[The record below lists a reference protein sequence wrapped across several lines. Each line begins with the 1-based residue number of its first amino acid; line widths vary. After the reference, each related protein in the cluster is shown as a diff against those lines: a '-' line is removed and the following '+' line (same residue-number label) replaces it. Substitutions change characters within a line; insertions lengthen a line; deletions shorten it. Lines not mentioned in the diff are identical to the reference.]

1 MQRALTR
8 MSRNE
13 AHYRGYK
20 IEGAPEGAPNGR
32 SWVLHVQP
40 IRPELP
46 ILSIS
51 SFRVM
56 QSTWPQAVSQA
67 VARIDDILTLV

>member
-20 IEGAPEGAPNGR
+20 IEGAPNGR

-46 ILSIS
+46 ILSTS
-51 SFRVM
+51 SFRVI
-56 QSTWPQAVSQA
+56 QSTWSKAVSEA
-67 VARIDDILTLV
+67 VARIDDLLTLA